1 MLAFA
6 RSARK
11 VAAVRQTARNA
22 FLHGVLGEP
31 VVAKDAE
38 GEAVRDPA
46 DPVVELAERALVA
59 ACHQRDECLVGE
71 VRVHAQRQ
79 VILAHPG
86 RERKR
91 VDEHVACSHV
101 AGRRFAG
108 SEPVSRRRANKAAIQ
123 PTTNG
128 RSTTMRKSIA
138 VAALAAVATSAAL
151 GAAIALGPGDGT
163 ASSHREAPLIADDPS
178 ADLTDVYAFRSPDR
192 PSTVTILANVIPG
205 EDPAAGP
212 NWYTFSPGARY
223 NLKLDTTGDVRP
235 DVIYRFEFQRKTGPF
250 FLGDTAQPY
259 TVTRIAKG
267 KTTVVAHGTTPPNN
281 IGKRSTP
288 DYRSLVTKSI
298 VAFDD
303 GAARAFAGQRDD
315 PFFGDIG
322 AIFDL
327 VAIRKGTGNMGGGKD
342 FFAGY
347 GVHTFGVQVPI
358 AGLAAKNGTIGVWA
372 SVDRRKV
379 TTRGATT
386 RDAGA
391 WVQVNRLGNPLVN
404 EVIIPTGMK
413 DRWNALQPWS
423 ESQFKQYYE
432 NPILAA
438 VINKLYKLGA
448 PETGRDDL
456 VAVLLTGVPKLNFT
470 GPKLADVLRL
480 NLTVPVAKSP
490 NRLGVLGGDTQGW
503 PNGRRLSDDVI
514 DIAEQAV
521 GGFLKDVKLPLGDGV
536 NADDVDTLD
545 AFPYVADPKSGFDNT
560 KGLQK

>member
-1 MLAFA
+1 
-6 RSARK
+6 
-11 VAAVRQTARNA
+11 
-22 FLHGVLGEP
+22 
-31 VVAKDAE
+31 
-38 GEAVRDPA
+38 
-46 DPVVELAERALVA
+46 
-59 ACHQRDECLVGE
+59 
-71 VRVHAQRQ
+71 
-79 VILAHPG
+79 
-86 RERKR
+86 
-91 VDEHVACSHV
+91 
-101 AGRRFAG
+101 
-108 SEPVSRRRANKAAIQ
+108 
-123 PTTNG
+123 
-128 RSTTMRKSIA
+128 MRKSITA
-138 VAALAAVATSAAL
+138 AALAAVATSAAIA
-151 GAAIALGPGDGT
+151 GSVALGPGDGT

-192 PSTVTILANVIPG
+192 PGTVTILANVIPG

-223 NLKLDTTGDVRP
+223 NLKIDTTGDVRP
-235 DVIYRFEFQRKTGPF
+235 DVIYRFEFRRKTGPF
-250 FLGDTAQPY
+250 FLGDTAQPF

-267 KTTVVAHGTTPPNN
+267 KTTVVASGTTPPNN
-281 IGKRSTP
+281 IGQRSTP
-288 DYRSLVTKSI
+288 DYRSLVAKSL
-298 VAFDD
+298 VSFDS
-303 GAARAFAGQRDD
+303 GAAKAFAGQRDD

-347 GVHTFGVQVPI
+347 GVHTFAVQLPI
-358 AGLAAKNGTIGVWA
+358 AGLTAKNGTIGVWA

-386 RDAGA
+386 RDSGT
-391 WVQVNRLGNPLVN
+391 WVQVDRLGNPLVN
-404 EVIIPTGMK
+404 EVIIPTGLK

-423 ESQFKQYYE
+423 ESQFRAYYTE
-432 NPILAA
+432 PILAA

-448 PETGRDDL
+448 PEKHRDDL
-456 VAVLLTGVPKLNFT
+456 VAVLLTGVPKLNYT

-480 NLTVPVAKSP
+480 NLTVPVAQSP

-536 NADDVDTLD
+536 NADDVRPLD
-545 AFPYVADPKSGFDNT
+545 AFPYVADPKAGFDNT
-560 KGLQK
+560 KGIQKP

>member
-1 MLAFA
+1 
-6 RSARK
+6 
-11 VAAVRQTARNA
+11 
-22 FLHGVLGEP
+22 
-31 VVAKDAE
+31 
-38 GEAVRDPA
+38 
-46 DPVVELAERALVA
+46 
-59 ACHQRDECLVGE
+59 
-71 VRVHAQRQ
+71 
-79 VILAHPG
+79 
-86 RERKR
+86 
-91 VDEHVACSHV
+91 
-101 AGRRFAG
+101 
-108 SEPVSRRRANKAAIQ
+108 
-123 PTTNG
+123 
-128 RSTTMRKSIA
+128 MRKSITA
-138 VAALAAVATSAAL
+138 AALAAVATSAAIA
-151 GAAIALGPGDGT
+151 GAVALGPGDGT

-192 PSTVTILANVIPG
+192 PGTVTILANVIPG

-223 NLKLDTTGDVRP
+223 NLKIDTTGDVRP
-235 DVIYRFEFQRKTGPF
+235 DVIYRFEFRRKTGPF
-250 FLGDTAQPY
+250 FLGDTAQPF

-267 KTTVVAHGTTPPNN
+267 KTTVVASGTTPPNN
-281 IGKRSTP
+281 IGQRSTP
-288 DYRSLVTKSI
+288 DYRSLVAKSL
-298 VAFDD
+298 VSFDS
-303 GAARAFAGQRDD
+303 GAAKAFAGQRDD

-347 GVHTFGVQVPI
+347 GVHTFAVQLPI
-358 AGLAAKNGTIGVWA
+358 AGLTAKNGTIGVWA

-386 RDAGA
+386 RDSGT
-391 WVQVNRLGNPLVN
+391 WVQVDRLGNPLVN
-404 EVIIPTGMK
+404 EVIIPTGLK

-423 ESQFKQYYE
+423 ESQFRAYYTE
-432 NPILAA
+432 PILAA

-448 PETGRDDL
+448 PEKHRDDL
-456 VAVLLTGVPKLNFT
+456 VAVLLTGVPKLNYT

-480 NLTVPVAKSP
+480 NLTVPVAQSP

-536 NADDVDTLD
+536 NADDVRPLD
-545 AFPYVADPKSGFDNT
+545 AFPYVADPKAGFDNT
-560 KGLQK
+560 KGIQKP